1 MKESAGAPA
10 GKPAGKPAGLI
21 TADSLL
27 QRSAPAFTASTTKD
41 PPQKQQDAVMA
52 KDEAAGK
59 PARDKAAAQEA
70 AELAKADKDEAAGAK
85 ILKDEAAGK
94 PARDK
99 AAAQEAAE
107 LAKADKEMKES
118 AGAPAGKPAGK
129 PAGLITADS
138 LLQRSA
144 PAFTASTPKDPPQPA
159 RDKAAAQE

>member
-70 AELAKADKDEAAGAK
+70 AELAKADK
-85 ILKDEAAGK
+85 
-94 PARDK
+94 
-99 AAAQEAAE
+99 
-107 LAKADKEMKES
+107 EMKE
-118 AGAPAGKPAGK
+118 PAGT

-144 PAFTASTPKDPPQPA
+144 PAFTASTTK
-159 RDKAAAQE
+159 